1 MKLSAKDAVFI
12 QLGLLFLTSGVS
24 TNRQGSLLQPIN
36 ARTSPKPAT
45 PPGSANRPAE
55 VSIPLLRPFTGNVL
69 NSHTSD
75 AGANGH
81 NVQFQ
86 GTGDN
91 SGSSSGANTGSSFS
105 SNTGSSFSSSGG
117 INHGDND
124 NGFVSGG
131 SSSNTGSGGSS
142 FGVGDSNF
150 GGSTFGDS
158 GSTFGDSGSSSSNIG
173 SSFGSGSSSSAGG
186 SFSGSSSSF
195 SGSGSSFSG
204 SGSSFSGSGS
214 SFSGSSS
221 SFGGI
226 STSSMVTKTPLGGA
240 VNQDTPS
247 GAAGTTGFNSPSQNK
262 DPATP
267 QRPSQTS
274 ATASSSASAQKEFNL
289 SAAGFGGLGGGSRD
303 KSQGPSAAVGQP
315 NAHNAQSP
323 TPRPSTFGGSHA
335 QSPQLSPS
343 LLVLL
348 LLLVCTRG

>member
-1 MKLSAKDAVFI
+1 M
-12 QLGLLFLTSGVS
+12 TSVS

-55 VSIPLLRPFTGNVL
+55 
-69 NSHTSD
+69 
-75 AGANGH
+75 
-81 NVQFQ
+81 
-86 GTGDN
+86 
-91 SGSSSGANTGSSFS
+91 
-105 SNTGSSFSSSGG
+105 
-117 INHGDND
+117 
-124 NGFVSGG
+124 
-131 SSSNTGSGGSS
+131 
-142 FGVGDSNF
+142 
-150 GGSTFGDS
+150 
-158 GSTFGDSGSSSSNIG
+158 
-173 SSFGSGSSSSAGG
+173 
-186 SFSGSSSSF
+186 
-195 SGSGSSFSG
+195 
-204 SGSSFSGSGS
+204 
-214 SFSGSSS
+214 
-221 SFGGI
+221 
-226 STSSMVTKTPLGGA
+226 
-240 VNQDTPS
+240 
-247 GAAGTTGFNSPSQNK
+247 NK